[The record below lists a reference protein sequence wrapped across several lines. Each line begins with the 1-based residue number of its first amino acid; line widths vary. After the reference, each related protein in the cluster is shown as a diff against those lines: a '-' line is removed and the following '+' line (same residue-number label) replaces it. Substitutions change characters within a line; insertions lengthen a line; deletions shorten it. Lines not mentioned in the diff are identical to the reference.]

1 MEAMMHKYFKTQQG
15 VILIWQL
22 TESKEELFQQ
32 LDGQTIDLLEY
43 EKLKNERRQ
52 VEYLGTRIALKNL
65 LNKKIDLFHTSEGKP
80 YLKDESYQI
89 SISHSQQWIAV
100 IAHPNLTVGIDIECF
115 QPKILKLY
123 ERFLNEEELRYFGD
137 EKNIRKLTLIW
148 SAKEVIYKII
158 GSEAVNFS
166 HQIQVL
172 PFKLKES
179 GEIRTLHIPSEKI
192 FRLHYNQ
199 TNDYVLVYGAVEK
212 THKEKIEK

>member
-1 MEAMMHKYFKTQQG
+1 MMHKYFKTREG
-15 VILIWQL
+15 VILIWQV

-52 VEYLGTRIALKNL
+52 VEYLGTRIALKKL
-65 LNKKIDLFHTSEGKP
+65 LNKEINLYHTSEGKP
-80 YLKDESYQI
+80 YLEDECYQI

-100 IAHPNLTVGIDIECF
+100 IAHPNLSVGIDIECF

-123 ERFLNEEELRYFGD
+123 ERFLNDEELKYFGD

-158 GSEAVNFS
+158 GNEAVNFS

-172 PFKLKES
+172 PFKLKE
-179 GEIRTLHIPSEKI
+179 
-192 FRLHYNQ
+192 
-199 TNDYVLVYGAVEK
+199 
-212 THKEKIEK
+212 